1 MSRRVNDS
9 DGVRFLI
16 ASLENETDECI
27 IWPYSLF
34 KNGYGQITYN
44 RQKTQASRVSCIL
57 AHGPPPDD
65 KPFALHLP
73 VICHNRACINKRHL
87 RWGDRRDNIED
98 RLLDG
103 TDRQGIKHPLAV
115 LTEKQVKEI
124 FFKPGTQ
131 ASIAKM
137 YPVSATT
144 IGKIKRGER
153 WGHLTKSLSAREVF
167 DAEYQERK
175 P

>member
-1 MSRRVNDS
+1 MPRRVNEGN
-9 DGVRFLI
+9 GVRFLI

-27 IWPYSLF
+27 IWPYSLY

-44 RQKTQASRVSCIL
+44 GQKTQASRVSCIL

-65 KPFALHLP
+65 KPFALHQP
-73 VICHNRACINKRHL
+73 IVCHNRACVNKRHL
-87 RWGDRRDNIED
+87 RWGSRRDNTED
-98 RLLDG
+98 IFLDG

-124 FFKPGTQ
+124 FFKTGTYGL
-131 ASIAKM
+131 IAKM
-137 YPVSATT
+137 YSVSANN

-153 WGHLTKSLSAREVF
+153 WGHLTKSLSARELS
-167 DAEYQERK
+167 DLREEK
-175 P
+175 T